1 MTNLLLAGR
10 ISSHVHTTDIIV
22 FLLLASSHSELFE
35 IVESNDFTGTLPT
48 ELGLVTSLQHL
59 KLNYV
64 DLNIGTTL
72 PTELGKLGELQTL
85 NLRWTNIAGTLP
97 TEYGHMKSLVDL
109 DISHND
115 DLIGTFP
122 TEYGY
127 LKNLSKFC
135 AFFMIILLGLLCLLF
150 AVLFSVGCHLRSIH

>member
-1 MTNLLLAGR
+1 M
-10 ISSHVHTTDIIV
+10 
-22 FLLLASSHSELFE
+22 
-35 IVESNDFTGTLPT
+35 ESNDFTGTLPT
-48 ELGLVTSLQHL
+48 ELGLVTSLQHF

-72 PTELGKLGELQTL
+72 PTELGKLSELQTL
-85 NLRWTNIAGTLP
+85 NLRWANIAGTLP

-150 AVLFSVGCHLRSIH
+150 AVLFSVGCHLCPSTKLFFVSPHFVDYFRNCTFRRNVITWTCIRN